1 MADPVSDLLTSA
13 RRIAVVGASD
23 DPERPS
29 NEVFRVL
36 HDAGYDVIPVNPGVD
51 EVWGV
56 PAVGALADVDGPID
70 IVDVFRRPEHAP
82 DVAREAVDAGAG
94 TLWLQDGI
102 TSPEA
107 RRIAMDHGLGY
118 VEDVC
123 LGATV
128 RQAGLDPAG

>member
-1 MADPVSDLLTSA
+1 MADPITELIDGA

-23 DPERPS
+23 DPDRAS

-36 HDAGYDVIPVNPGVD
+36 LDAGYDVVPVNPTED
-51 EVWGV
+51 EVRGV
-56 PAVGALADVDGPID
+56 PAVASLAEVERPID

-82 DVAREAVDAGAG
+82 DIAREAVAAGAG
-94 TLWLQDGI
+94 TVWLQEGI

-107 RRIAMDHGLGY
+107 RRIAQENGLGY
-118 VEDVC
+118 VEDLC

-128 RQAGLDPAG
+128 RQGGRGG